1 MPIRTDP
8 TARPEAAAAFPGPVA
23 SPVRPERS
31 GALAPRPAVS
41 PGRPA
46 TRPAPRKADPTPA
59 RLAVAAGGIA
69 TVSALLAAIG
79 GAAVPAATVAS
90 APASGGT
97 GQSTVRYI
105 YVPSGQTAPSV
116 GVATSIASPAPAQV
130 QATRG
135 DAPVRREAVTPG
147 ARP

>member
-8 TARPEAAAAFPGPVA
+8 TTRPEAAAALRGPVA
-23 SPVRPERS
+23 PPARPERS
-31 GALAPRPAVS
+31 GTPALRPGVS

-46 TRPAPRKADPTPA
+46 ARPAPRKADPTPV

-97 GQSTVRYI
+97 TQATVRYI
-105 YVPSGQTAPSV
+105 YVPSGQAAPSV
-116 GVATSIASPAPAQV
+116 GVATSIAAPPAQV
-130 QATRG
+130 QAPVVTRQS
-135 DAPVRREAVTPG
+135 G
-147 ARP
+147 AKP